1 MVMPVFDQP
10 DLRAPLILNT
20 ITPKYWSVIAN
31 ERDRDNTKQEAD
43 DLMSSFVQ
51 IAQVFETGVDA
62 LKSDQYKCMFF
73 KKGPEI
79 STYLYAIVAG
89 PYAVKEF
96 KN

>member
-1 MVMPVFDQP
+1 
-10 DLRAPLILNT
+10 
-20 ITPKYWSVIAN
+20 
-31 ERDRDNTKQEAD
+31 
-43 DLMSSFVQ
+43 MSSFVQ

-89 PYAVKEF
+89 PYAVKEY